1 MEKGL
6 LRIVGG
12 VINWCSHYGQTVWR
26 ALKKKTKV
34 MLSAVSLL
42 GVQSK
47 KTKNTN
53 MKRYM
58 HPNVHYSIVYNNEDV
73 KASYIP

>member
-1 MEKGL
+1 MEKQY
-6 LRIVGG
+6 GG
-12 VINWCSHYGQTVWR
+12 PS
-26 ALKKKTKV
+26 KKKKKKLR
-34 MLSAVSLL
+34 LSAVSLL

-73 KASYIP
+73 EASYIP